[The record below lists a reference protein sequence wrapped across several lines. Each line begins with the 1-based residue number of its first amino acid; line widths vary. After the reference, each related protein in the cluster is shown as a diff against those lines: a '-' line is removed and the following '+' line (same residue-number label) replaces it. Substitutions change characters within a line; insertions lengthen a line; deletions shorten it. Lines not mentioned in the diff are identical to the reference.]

1 MRAKTMDLS
10 IWKKLSCILNK
21 KQQRKIVGLGVLI
34 LIGGL
39 LEMLGVSIMLPLVTV
54 IMDVDRMQH
63 NKYVQ
68 MICGWLHIES
78 MNHFVVLLLIVVVLV
93 FVLKNAYLLFLAYV
107 QSKFVNSNQ
116 HRAGSYMLEEYLN
129 RPYEFYLDADIPTIF
144 RILDG
149 DIPKVFQLLLS
160 LIKLATELVVA
171 VCLFIL
177 MVIIDFKMTMLMMA
191 LLLVMTFVILKLLK
205 PKMNAIGKENQEIQ
219 SIAGRW
225 RTKAVYGI
233 KDVKVLHKEHFFA
246 SFYEKHTKRG
256 MELTVLYSV
265 FNSVPRTIIETTC
278 IAGVLIYLAICISAG
293 VDVKNLLSSITALA
307 VAAVRLMPSMN
318 RINTY
323 LTDIAFYEPA
333 LDYVYEHVDFTKY
346 KEEGRYVTTPPANKE
361 PIVINTD
368 IILKDITYSYP
379 NTEKKILNHANMVVP
394 YGKSIGIVGP
404 SGAGKSTV
412 VDIFLG
418 LLQMQ
423 EGNILCG
430 GRNVMDNYPS
440 WLSHI
445 GYIPQTIYLSD
456 DSIRDNIAFGVPK
469 EEIDDERIWHVLE
482 EAQMKSFVEKLPEGL
497 DTSTGDRGVRISGGE
512 RQRLGIARALYHDPD
527 ILVFDEATSA
537 LDNTTEKAVMEAINH
552 FHGKKTMLI
561 IAHRLNTLEQCDM
574 IYRVENGQITRQE
587 A

>member
-1 MRAKTMDLS
+1 
-10 IWKKLSCILNK
+10 
-21 KQQRKIVGLGVLI
+21 
-34 LIGGL
+34 
-39 LEMLGVSIMLPLVTV
+39 
-54 IMDVDRMQH
+54 
-63 NKYVQ
+63 
-68 MICGWLHIES
+68 
-78 MNHFVVLLLIVVVLV
+78 
-93 FVLKNAYLLFLAYV
+93 
-107 QSKFVNSNQ
+107 
-116 HRAGSYMLEEYLN
+116 
-129 RPYEFYLDADIPTIF
+129 
-144 RILDG
+144 
-149 DIPKVFQLLLS
+149 
-160 LIKLATELVVA
+160 
-171 VCLFIL
+171 
-177 MVIIDFKMTMLMMA
+177 
-191 LLLVMTFVILKLLK
+191 
-205 PKMNAIGKENQEIQ
+205 MNAIGKENQEIQ

-379 NTEKKILNHANMVVP
+379 NTEKTILNHANMVVP

-482 EAQMKSFVEKLPEGL
+482 EAQMKNFVEKLPEGL

>member
-1 MRAKTMDLS
+1 MNLS
-10 IWKKLSCILNK
+10 IIKKLACILNK
-21 KQQRKIVGLGVLI
+21 KQQRKIFGLGILI

-39 LEMLGVSIMLPLVTV
+39 LETLGVSMMLPLVTA
-54 IMDVDRMQH
+54 IMDVERMQQ

-68 MICGWLHIES
+68 MICGWFYIEN
-78 MNHFVVLLLIVVVLV
+78 MNHFVIFLLIAVVLV

-107 QSKFVNSNQ
+107 QAKFVNSNQ

-160 LIKLATELVVA
+160 LIRLATELVVA

-177 MVIIDFKMTMLMMA
+177 MVIIDFKMTMLMMV
-191 LLLVMTFVILKLLK
+191 LLLIMTAIILKVLK
-205 PKMNAIGKENQEIQ
+205 PKMNAIGRENQEIQ

-346 KEEGRYVTTPPANKE
+346 KEEGRYVTTSPANKE

>member
-1 MRAKTMDLS
+1 MNLS
-10 IWKKLSCILNK
+10 IIKKLACILNK
-21 KQQRKIVGLGVLI
+21 KQQRKIFGLGILI

-39 LEMLGVSIMLPLVTV
+39 LETLGVSMMLPLVTA
-54 IMDVDRMQH
+54 IMDVERMQQ

-68 MICGWLHIES
+68 MICGWFYIEN
-78 MNHFVVLLLIVVVLV
+78 MNHFVIFLLIAVVLV

-107 QSKFVNSNQ
+107 QAKFVNSNQ

-160 LIKLATELVVA
+160 LIRLATELVVA

-177 MVIIDFKMTMLMMA
+177 MVIIDFKMTMLMMV
-191 LLLVMTFVILKLLK
+191 LLLIMTAIILKVLK
-205 PKMNAIGKENQEIQ
+205 PKMNAIGRENQEIQ

-307 VAAVRLMPSMN
+307 VAAIRLMPSMN

-346 KEEGRYVTTPPANKE
+346 KEEGRYVTTPPVNKE

-394 YGKSIGIVGP
+394 YGKSIGIVGS

-482 EAQMKSFVEKLPEGL
+482 EAQMKNFVEKLPEGL

-587 A
+587 E

>member
-1 MRAKTMDLS
+1 MNLS
-10 IWKKLSCILNK
+10 IIKKLACILNK
-21 KQQRKIVGLGVLI
+21 KQQRKIFGLGILI

-39 LEMLGVSIMLPLVTV
+39 LETLGVSMMLPLVTA
-54 IMDVDRMQH
+54 IMDVERMQQ

-68 MICGWLHIES
+68 MICGWFYIEN
-78 MNHFVVLLLIVVVLV
+78 MNHFVIFLLIAVVLV

-107 QSKFVNSNQ
+107 QAKFVNSNQ

-160 LIKLATELVVA
+160 LIRLATELVVA

-177 MVIIDFKMTMLMMA
+177 MVIIDFKMTMLMMV
-191 LLLVMTFVILKLLK
+191 LLLIMTAIILKVLK
-205 PKMNAIGKENQEIQ
+205 PKMNAIGRENQEIQ

-346 KEEGRYVTTPPANKE
+346 KEEGRYVTTSPANKE

-482 EAQMKSFVEKLPEGL
+482 EAQMKNFVEKLPEGL

>member
-1 MRAKTMDLS
+1 MNLS
-10 IWKKLSCILNK
+10 ILKKLSCILNRRE
-21 KQQRKIVGLGVLI
+21 QRKIIGLGVLI

-39 LEMLGVSIMLPLVTV
+39 LEMLGVSMMLPLVNA
-54 IMDVDRMQH
+54 IMDMEQMQK
-63 NKYVQ
+63 NQYVQ
-68 MICGWLHIES
+68 MICRWFHIQN
-78 MNHFVVLLLIVVVLV
+78 MNYFVVLLLIAVILV
-93 FVLKNAYLLFLAYV
+93 FVIKNAYLMFLTYIQAKY
-107 QSKFVNSNQ
+107 VNSNQ

-129 RPYEFYLDADIPTIF
+129 RSYEFYLDADIPTIF

-149 DIPKVFQLLLS
+149 DIPKVFQLLLA

-177 MVIIDFKMTMLMMA
+177 ILLIDFKMTLLMMG
-191 LLLVMTFVILKLLK
+191 LLLVMTMVILKLLK
-205 PKMNAIGKENQEIQ
+205 PRMNAIGKENQEVQ
-219 SIAGRW
+219 SVAGRW

-256 MELTVLYSV
+256 MELTVKYSV
-265 FNSVPRTIIETTC
+265 YNNIPRTIIETTC
-278 IAGVLIYLAICISAG
+278 MTGLLAYLAISILAG
-293 VDVKNLLSSITALA
+293 IEVKSLLTPITALA
-307 VAAVRLMPSMN
+307 VAAIRLMPSMN
-318 RINTY
+318 RISTY
-323 LTDIAFYEPA
+323 LTDIAYYEPS

-346 KEEGRYVTTPPANKE
+346 KEEGRYVSAPPANTE
-361 PIVINTD
+361 PVKIDTD
-368 IILKDITYSYP
+368 ILLRDITYAYP
-379 NTEKKILNHANMVVP
+379 NTDKKILDHANMVVP

-423 EGNILCG
+423 EGSITCG

-440 WLSHI
+440 WLSNI
-445 GYIPQTIYLSD
+445 GYIPQSIYLSD

-469 EEIDDERIWHVLE
+469 EEIDDERIWRVLE

-561 IAHRLNTLEQCDM
+561 IAHRLNTLEQCDL
-574 IYRVENGQITRQE
+574 IYRVADGQIKKQE
-587 A
+587 Q

>member
-1 MRAKTMDLS
+1 MNLS

-39 LEMLGVSIMLPLVTV
+39 LEMLGVSMMLPLVTV

-68 MICGWLHIES
+68 LICGWLHIES
-78 MNHFVVLLLIVVVLV
+78 MNHFVVLLLIAVVLV

-177 MVIIDFKMTMLMMA
+177 MVVIDFKMTMLMMV
-191 LLLVMTFVILKLLK
+191 LLLIMTAIILKILK

-256 MELTVLYSV
+256 MELTVQYSV
-265 FNSVPRTIIETTC
+265 FNNVPRTIIETTC

-346 KEEGRYVTTPPANKE
+346 KEEGRYVSAPPANKE

-482 EAQMKSFVEKLPEGL
+482 EAQMKNFVEKLPEGL